1 MQHIA
6 ILDFGSQYTHLFARR
21 IRELDVLAKI
31 YPHEIK
37 TNELP
42 DDVIGI
48 ILSGGPQ
55 SVYDINAP
63 QIDKNILYLN
73 KPVLGICYG
82 HQLMAQVLG
91 GSVKSGTVREYGRAE
106 LNKIINDD
114 EIEESRLL
122 FEVEIPTTVWMSH
135 GDTVKTLP
143 NGFTTIASTPDCPN
157 AVLANEEQ
165 KYYSLQFHPEV
176 NHTEQGNTIIANFVL
191 HICQAEQN
199 WKIENIIDDL
209 IQKIKNQVGER
220 KVFVLVSGG
229 VDSSVTFSLL
239 TKALG
244 EKKVKGLYIDTGFMR
259 KDESIEIKQNFDNIG
274 FHNLETFNASQ
285 IFFDRLQNVSEPEEK
300 RKIIGQTFL
309 DIKDKVN
316 DQLGLNSQEWLLGQG
331 TIYPDT
337 IETGGTKNADT
348 IKTHHNRIDALQKMV
363 AEGLVVEP
371 LVDFYKDE
379 VRQTG
384 HLLNLPKEMVERHPF
399 PGPGLAIRCLCN
411 DEKQNQENEIN
422 KVSSRAQEICQQYNI
437 KSHIL
442 PIKSVGV
449 QGDNRTYAHPLA
461 IWGENNWEQ
470 LDKISTNITNSVPE
484 INRVVLLLN
493 QNDDINKFQLH
504 QAYLTRDRIELLQ
517 EIDDIIN
524 KTIKEAGLYDKIW
537 QFPVVLI
544 PYGENNKPESIVL
557 RPVVSKEAMT
567 ANFSRIDNEILQ
579 IMTDKILKTNK
590 ISGVFYDI
598 TNKPPGT
605 IEWE

>member
-21 IRELDVLAKI
+21 IRELNVLAKI

-37 TNELP
+37 ANELP
-42 DDVIGI
+42 DDAIGI

-106 LNKIINDD
+106 LNKATNND

-122 FEVEIPTTVWMSH
+122 FEVEMPTTVWMSH

-199 WKIENIIDDL
+199 WKIENMIDDL

-244 EKKVKGLYIDTGFMR
+244 EEKVKGLYIDTGFMR
-259 KDESIEIKQNFDNIG
+259 KNESIEIKQNFDNIG

-309 DIKDKVN
+309 DIKDKVS

-437 KSHIL
+437 KSHVL